1 MLEVSKREIIINF
14 LKFILNLIILKIIKL
29 SFKNSKQKS

>member
-14 LKFILNLIILKIIKL
+14 FKFRLNLITLKHL
-29 SFKNSKQKS
+29 NYP

>member
-14 LKFILNLIILKIIKL
+14 FKFLLNLITLKHL
-29 SFKNSKQKS
+29 NYP